1 MNAQAVEATVT
12 VTNTGARAGKEPV
25 LLFLSDRFRI
35 TLPEVKMLKGFHKT
49 DELQPG
55 QSVQVAFPITCDQ
68 LAFVGVELTWVVRI
82 P

>member
-1 MNAQAVEATVT
+1 MT